1 MLSGLIAKLFP
12 TVETSLLD
20 EEERA
25 IAQSGNEKDRLAL
38 AKSEKAS
45 QEILQY
51 MAEEDNSA
59 RVRGAVAKNPS
70 TPLSAAPV
78 LSKDSSQDVRL
89 QLAQRLVTILP
100 DLPNDKHSQL
110 YAFAVQALGDL
121 ALDEVIKIR
130 RALTETLK
138 DLAHTPPSVA
148 FQLAKDLERTV
159 SEPILRFC
167 TALSDEALIEV
178 LETHPA
184 NWAAEAVAQRDK
196 VSAPVSK
203 AVIDTGNR
211 KAGQFLLENKG
222 ANISSSLLE
231 EIVERAREYPE
242 WHKPIAARA
251 ELPPLMAS
259 KLAAFAESS
268 ARKILMERSDLDQ
281 AAINEVLN
289 VMQRRLDYGTEKKK
303 VEKKKNLEPET
314 KESAQV
320 RAQKIHGKGDLT
332 ENLLGDALAMQDKE
346 FVLES
351 IALLTGYTRAS
362 INRIFDARAPKS
374 ICALCWKAGL
384 SMRFALQ
391 LQQTLG
397 RVPTASLIYPKGG
410 TDYPFPAEEM
420 AWQLELLGMR

>member
-1 MLSGLIAKLFP
+1 MFSGLLAKLFP
-12 TVETSLLD
+12 IIATSLLD

-25 IAQSGNEKDRLAL
+25 IAQKGSEKARIAL

-45 QEILQY
+45 QEILHY
-51 MAEEDNSA
+51 MAEEDDSA
-59 RVRGAVAKNPS
+59 RVREAVAKNPS
-70 TPLSAAPV
+70 APLSVAPI
-78 LSKDSSQDVRL
+78 LSKDTSQDVRL
-89 QLAQRLVTILP
+89 KLAQRLVAILP
-100 DLPNDKHSQL
+100 DLPADKHSQL

-138 DLAHTPPSVA
+138 DYAHTPPSVA

-196 VSAPVSK
+196 VSAPVSR
-203 AVIDTGNR
+203 AIFDTGNR
-211 KAGQFLLENKG
+211 KAGKFLIENKG
-222 ANISSSLLE
+222 ATISSSLLE
-231 EIVERAREYPE
+231 DIVERAREYPE

-251 ELPPLMAS
+251 ELPPLMAA

-268 ARKILMERSDLDQ
+268 ARKILMERSDLDKTT
-281 AAINEVLN
+281 INEVMD
-289 VMQRRLDYGTEKKK
+289 VMQRRLEYGTEKKK
-303 VEKKKNLEPET
+303 AEKKKKLDPET
-314 KESAQV
+314 TESAQV
-320 RAQKIHGKGDLT
+320 RAARFHSKGELT
-332 ENLLGDALAMQDKE
+332 ESLLGDALAMQDKE

-351 IALLTGYTRAS
+351 ISLLTGYGRPS
-362 INRIFDARAPKS
+362 INRIFDARAAKS

-391 LQQTLG
+391 LQQILG
-397 RVPTASLIYPKGG
+397 RVPVSSLIYPKGG
-410 TDYPFPAEEM
+410 TDYPFPEDEM
-420 AWQLELLGMR
+420 SWQLELLGMR